1 MKNNFTKS
9 KEERLSYLVL
19 VIPALVIYLF
29 VMAFPVV
36 SSVMLSFSTYPN
48 SQKAQENRREADRL
62 REMQSGYIKHQY
74 EPGISNAERE
84 RTVERIQELDAQ
96 IRKLTNVN
104 MFNLTN
110 HSFGGVQA
118 YKEIF
123 TDNNFYVALRNNIF
137 IVLISVFGQIPLGFF
152 LAYILSRGL
161 IKGTD
166 FFQAMI
172 YLPNVISAV
181 IIGILFKRFF
191 LGSHSVL
198 LEIQKNFD
206 PEAMYIPSSTDLI
219 PVLAVILWMYTGMY
233 VLIFLANLQKIDVS
247 IIEASKIDGANE
259 MQTLR
264 YIILPALSGVI
275 VTCAILAISGSLKSF
290 DLIFIMTEGRPA
302 QSTSV
307 LSIYMYLK
315 AFRGAP
321 NYPVA
326 NAISTVMVAICFV
339 LIGIT
344 RFIEKR
350 FSTGD

>member
-1 MKNNFTKS
+1 MRINNKAGIMIDSLKKT
-9 KEERLSYLVL
+9 EERASYILLV
-19 VIPALVIYLF
+19 VPALVIYLF
-29 VMAFPVV
+29 VMAFPVFF
-36 SSVMLSFSTYPN
+36 SIFLSFSTY
-48 SQKAQENRREADRL
+48 R
-62 REMQSGYIKHQY
+62 SGHILDF
-74 EPGISNAERE
+74 SN
-84 RTVERIQELDAQ
+84 
-96 IRKLTNVN
+96 
-104 MFNLTN
+104 
-110 HSFGGVQA
+110 HGFGGFTA

-123 TDNNFYVALRNNIF
+123 SDPYFYMALKNNIL

-172 YLPNVISAV
+172 YLPNVIAAI

-191 LGSHSVL
+191 LSSHSVL
-198 LEIQKNFD
+198 LEFQRRFD
-206 PEAMYIPSSTDLI
+206 PEAMYIPSSGDLI
-219 PVLAVILWMYTGMY
+219 PVLAVILWMYTGIY

-247 IIEASKIDGANE
+247 VIEASKIDGASE
-259 MQTLR
+259 MQTLK

-290 DLIFIMTEGRPA
+290 DLIFVMTEGRPNH
-302 QSTSV
+302 STGV
-307 LSIYMYLK
+307 LSLYMFLK

-326 NAISTVMVAICFV
+326 NAISTVMVVICFM

-344 RFIEKR
+344 RFVEKR
-350 FSTGD
+350 FSSGD